1 MSIGRPEALQNTFL
15 EHLRQHEVPV
25 TVFLANGI
33 RLQGLVTGFDS
44 FSVLLGRDRQTQLV
58 YKHAISTIMPGEP
71 VRVGQ
76 SDEQGAAQ
84 G

>member
-44 FSVLLGRDRQTQLV
+44 FSVLLGRDRETQLV

-76 SDEQGAAQ
+76 SDEQGADQ

>member
-44 FSVLLGRDRQTQLV
+44 FSVLLGRDRETQLV

-71 VRVGQ
+71 VRVEQ